1 MFKEMKVI
9 SMEDMIFSRTF
20 PLTAG
25 DFDCYDRLKP
35 YAILNYFQ
43 EVAGIHSVILG
54 AGYEDLLAQNKI
66 WVLLK
71 TRYQIESQPHLS
83 QTIKITTWPLPVDK
97 VYYGREYLVSDEAG
111 NDLIKG
117 SSIWA
122 MINLKTESVTLEKW
136 HFPGTFVKDR
146 LFEDKMIK
154 HTSPAY
160 ALKVGTHPVMPSE
173 IDHNRHMNNAFYA
186 NIIYDSL
193 DLGDHEEIR
202 QMEIHFESQA
212 KKGTVIE
219 VYRKDTEV
227 GKFVF
232 GKNFGDSM
240 VFQSKT
246 IVKNL

>member
-1 MFKEMKVI
+1 
-9 SMEDMIFSRTF
+9 MIFSKTF

-25 DFDCYDRLKP
+25 DFDGYDRIRP

-43 EVAGIHSVILG
+43 EVANIHSVILG
-54 AGYEDLLAQNKI
+54 AGYGDLLAQNKI

-71 TRYQIESQPHLS
+71 TRYRIESQPHLS
-83 QTIKITTWPLPVDK
+83 QTIKITTWPLPVER
-97 VYYGREYLVSDEAG
+97 VYYGREYLVQDEVG

-117 SSIWA
+117 SSIWT
-122 MINLKTESVTLEKW
+122 MVNLKTGTVTLEKW

-173 IDHNRHMNNAFYA
+173 IDHNRHMNNAMYA
-186 NIIYDSL
+186 NIIFDTL
-193 DLGDHEEIR
+193 DLGDGEEIR
-202 QMEIHFESQA
+202 QMEIHFESQT
-212 KKGTVIE
+212 KKGTVID
-219 VYRKDTEV
+219 VYRKDTEI

-232 GKNFGDSM
+232 GKDFGDSM

-246 IVKNL
+246 VVKTP